1 MTKFISALTG
11 IAAAM
16 FGVAHAE
23 PPVPAF
29 SFAEVWSK
37 VATHSKMQ
45 KAGSFDADAAS
56 VANDRAARHQWPH
69 LSLDA
74 RVFATQD
81 PAMSFFSRLAQRSVT
96 MNDFAPEALN
106 YPGRATYE
114 RVTLGFDWPIYE
126 GGSRSALSDFQE
138 SLLDSKR
145 LENRAIQVAEFAKTA
160 ELYGALLIAKERE
173 DTIAPVRDLL
183 GSTISNYAIGIKANP
198 IGHSGLLGMQALRNR
213 IDGELTANAAKRMT
227 AARALA
233 ILAEEL
239 PDRFRPKNQDFLEF
253 TDGIFSRGT
262 RTDSFAV
269 LAQEAASRGMS
280 NLTRAEKAKFLP
292 KIAVFSEGYL
302 AGGDRSSATGY
313 TAGVYLQWDLFN
325 AQNFGSV
332 REASLR
338 GSAAESRADAKRQQE
353 RLEADQL
360 SGALNATRAAI
371 DLASRSIVLMEQ
383 QTEISRKLFKNGMIN
398 ALQFTEVLSRRID
411 AILSRS
417 EAQEQYLSMMSR
429 LMTIYPLQLGPA
441 QLGDK
446 T

>member
-1 MTKFISALTG
+1 MTKLIVILIGMTAGLN
-11 IAAAM
+11 
-16 FGVAHAE
+16 VAHAAL
-23 PPVPAF
+23 PMPAL

-45 KAGSFDADAAS
+45 KAGALETEAAS
-56 VANDRAARHQWPH
+56 TANDRAARHVWPH

-74 RVFATQD
+74 RIFATQD

-114 RVTLGFDWPIYE
+114 RVTLGIDWPIYE
-126 GGSRSALSDFQE
+126 GGSRSALSDFQTT
-138 SLLDSKR
+138 LLDSKR
-145 LENRAIQVAEFAKTA
+145 LENRAVQVAEYAKTA
-160 ELYGALLIAKERE
+160 ELYGTLLIAKERE
-173 DTIAPVRDLL
+173 DTVAPVRDLL

-198 IGHSGLLGMQALRNR
+198 VGHSGLLGMQALRNR
-213 IDGELTANAAKRMT
+213 IDGELTANTAKKTT

-233 ILAEEL
+233 ILAEGL
-239 PDRFRPKNQDFLEF
+239 PDRFRPKDQGFHEF
-253 TDGIFSRGT
+253 ADGVFKRGP

-269 LAQEAASRGMS
+269 QAEETASRGMD

-292 KIAVFSEGYL
+292 KIAIFSEGYL
-302 AGGDRSSATGY
+302 AGGDRSSSTGY

-325 AQNFGSV
+325 AQNFGSI

-338 GSAAESRADAKRQQE
+338 GNAAESRADAKRQQE

-360 SGALNATRAAI
+360 SEALGATRAAI
-371 DLASRSIVLMEQ
+371 DLASRSIVIMEQ

-417 EAQEQYLSMMSR
+417 EAQEQYLSMLSR
-429 LMTIYPLQLGPA
+429 LMTMYPLQLGPV
-441 QLGDK
+441 QGE
-446 T
+446 